1 MEELFQNV
9 LTASFHGSIVIVA
22 VFLLRLALKKTP
34 KKFLC
39 FLWLLAGLRLLMP
52 FEIKSDLSLQPEVE
66 DIPYVTQIRQEEQV
80 SQTMPQPMAPPVI
93 EPVTEV
99 YATPDLVPEGCY
111 DMILEEAVPE
121 EPAEVIP
128 EEPEPDLLSLIPW
141 VWLGVACCFGVYI
154 LFSYVTLKLRVR
166 DAIRIKGGWESDR
179 IDTAF
184 ILGFI
189 RPKIYIPM
197 GLPLSVRKHILAH
210 ERTHLEKGDHWFKM
224 IGFLALA
231 VHWFNPLVWV
241 AYILLCKDIEMA
253 CDERVVQFM
262 ELEERKSYSAALLCC
277 STNKVHF
284 AACPVA
290 FGEVSVKERIKT
302 VLSYKKPGFW
312 ISLLGVIAI
321 VFVAVCLLT
330 SPVEEPVAPPE
341 TPAVT
346 TEAPANTVTVKNVD
360 ELLAAIGPDTE
371 ILMEAGTYTLSEAS
385 GYGQTGSS
393 YYTWREVADGWQLT
407 LIGVENMTLRGSGMH
422 VTILETDPRYAEVV
436 ALENCSNVVMEDFT
450 AGHTVNRGE
459 CGGGVIWLNGCRD
472 IAMGRL
478 GLYGCGV
485 IGLETNGCTGVTLA
499 DSDIYDCSNSAV
511 WLTQSQDVTVSGCRI
526 YRIGDD
532 SYGGYT
538 FFEIYGG
545 SNILI
550 ENNQLSD
557 STLNCLLDVADT
569 EVLLKNNLFTNN
581 RPQSGVFGGGGV
593 CITLDGNRF
602 EGNSIRRWYSW
613 TEICKDKNGKIL
625 TEEKL
630 HEMYGTDP
638 EATEPKE
645 PQLEIHVSTVDE
657 FIAAIGPNKDIVLD
671 AQLYDLSTATG
682 YGTSSGDYYFWEDIF
697 DGPGLVIQNV
707 SNMTI
712 RTATGDRNRHT
723 ISAVPRYADVL
734 QFKACDNITLSGFT
748 AGHTLEAGSC
758 AGGVL
763 EFHDSDA
770 ITVDNCGLFGC
781 GILGVQADFCS
792 DITVRNTEIYECSQ
806 GGIQMWEVDGV
817 DLSGVTFR
825 DIGGAY
831 TIYMN
836 SCKDVTV
843 DGQKVV
849 GDQQS
854 GYTESSPE
862 QALVNTLSAVLCDFP
877 QYYLMNDTE
886 GMAQYITADYA
897 AEDWVRADEESYPNI
912 LFFDITYEHAR
923 TIREEGSLVF
933 EVPFQE
939 WKFDSTGEEEFQYLL
954 VTVVEE
960 DGTFK
965 VSDCVLK

>member
-99 YATPDLVPEGCY
+99 YATPDLVPDGYY
-111 DMILEEAVPE
+111 DMVLEEAVPE

-128 EEPEPDLLSLIPW
+128 EEPGPDLLSLIPW

-385 GYGQTGSS
+385 GYGQTGSP

-436 ALENCSNVVMEDFT
+436 ALV
-450 AGHTVNRGE
+450 E
-459 CGGGVIWLNGCRD
+459 C
-472 IAMGRL
+472 
-478 GLYGCGV
+478 
-485 IGLETNGCTGVTLA
+485 
-499 DSDIYDCSNSAV
+499 
-511 WLTQSQDVTVSGCRI
+511 
-526 YRIGDD
+526 
-532 SYGGYT
+532 
-538 FFEIYGG
+538 
-545 SNILI
+545 
-550 ENNQLSD
+550 
-557 STLNCLLDVADT
+557 
-569 EVLLKNNLFTNN
+569 
-581 RPQSGVFGGGGV
+581 
-593 CITLDGNRF
+593 
-602 EGNSIRRWYSW
+602 
-613 TEICKDKNGKIL
+613 
-625 TEEKL
+625 
-630 HEMYGTDP
+630 
-638 EATEPKE
+638 
-645 PQLEIHVSTVDE
+645 
-657 FIAAIGPNKDIVLD
+657 
-671 AQLYDLSTATG
+671 
-682 YGTSSGDYYFWEDIF
+682 SGD
-697 DGPGLVIQNV
+697 
-707 SNMTI
+707 
-712 RTATGDRNRHT
+712 
-723 ISAVPRYADVL
+723 
-734 QFKACDNITLSGFT
+734 
-748 AGHTLEAGSC
+748 
-758 AGGVL
+758 
-763 EFHDSDA
+763 
-770 ITVDNCGLFGC
+770 
-781 GILGVQADFCS
+781 
-792 DITVRNTEIYECSQ
+792 
-806 GGIQMWEVDGV
+806 
-817 DLSGVTFR
+817 
-825 DIGGAY
+825 
-831 TIYMN
+831 
-836 SCKDVTV
+836 
-843 DGQKVV
+843 
-849 GDQQS
+849 
-854 GYTESSPE
+854 
-862 QALVNTLSAVLCDFP
+862 
-877 QYYLMNDTE
+877 
-886 GMAQYITADYA
+886 
-897 AEDWVRADEESYPNI
+897 
-912 LFFDITYEHAR
+912 
-923 TIREEGSLVF
+923 
-933 EVPFQE
+933 
-939 WKFDSTGEEEFQYLL
+939 
-954 VTVVEE
+954 
-960 DGTFK
+960 
-965 VSDCVLK
+965 